1 MLPLYQLLMVSDND
15 DVKFALMR
23 LRKYS
28 TQSSMIAIPIV
39 KKYYFF
45 SFFHTSN
52 LHGGCL
58 SRVSHVSLKI
68 KRP

>member
-45 SFFHTSN
+45 VIF
-52 LHGGCL
+52 
-58 SRVSHVSLKI
+58 SHFKPSLWVLI
-68 KRP
+68 KG